1 MPLNIGGKVPFQLRK
16 RIKDKYGEDY
26 QVAVI
31 GPGGEN
37 LVPFASINHDYGR
50 QAGRG
55 GVGAVMGSKKL
66 KAIVV
71 HGTKA
76 IPVADPGRVQESRTG
91 FIQSLQTG

>member
-1 MPLNIGGKVPFQLRK
+1 M
-16 RIKDKYGEDY
+16 
-26 QVAVI
+26 AVI

-55 GVGAVMGSKKL
+55 GVGTVMGSKKL

-71 HGTKA
+71 HGTKS
-76 IPVADPGRVQESRTG
+76 IPVADTGRLSKSRHG
-91 FIQSLQTG
+91 IIQGLQRG